1 VNPQSRGSRYDRYA
15 EPVKADTPNIRSGLM
30 ISPMHT
36 VIRMEHATIESYYD
50 NAETITLPVVPR
62 ERYMGST
69 SGSANRG
76 EGVRSMPNPFADSG
90 ARKGSGQERVT
101 VRVRDLAQ
109 GLRGMAAIQ
118 LAWLDDLGD
127 DPVILTRDFYEVFLV
142 CQQVRRAA

>member
-1 VNPQSRGSRYDRYA
+1 
-15 EPVKADTPNIRSGLM
+15 M
-30 ISPMHT
+30 ISPLQP

-62 ERYMGST
+62 ERYIGST
-69 SGSANRG
+69 SGSANPG
-76 EGVRSMPNPFADSG
+76 GGVRSIPNPFADRG
-90 ARKGSGQERVT
+90 VHKGLGHERVT

-109 GLRGMAAIQ
+109 GLRAMAAIQ